1 MIKNRQ
7 QQIRNSQRQG
17 GSTFIGML
25 LVTGSLA
32 LLVLVAIK
40 MFPAYQEYYSV
51 QTAIHALNKEPLSS
65 MSKKEIVDAFNKRA
79 DTGQVAVI
87 KGSDLIITKNSTG
100 ETVVSAKYQVLTPL
114 FANVSILIDFVT
126 PSDGK

>member
-1 MIKNRQ
+1 MHKNRP

-17 GSTFIGML
+17 GATFIGML
-25 LVTGSLA
+25 LVTGSLVLLA
-32 LLVLVAIK
+32 LVTIK
-40 MFPAYQEYYSV
+40 TFTAYQEYYSV

-65 MSKKEIVDAFNKRA
+65 MSKKEIIDAFNKRA
-79 DTGQVAVI
+79 DAGQVTVI
-87 KGSDLIITKNSTG
+87 KGSDLIITKNSTS

>member
-1 MIKNRQ
+1 VIKNRQ
-7 QQIRNSQRQG
+7 QQIRNSQGQG
-17 GSTFIGML
+17 GATFIGML
-25 LVTGSLA
+25 LVTGSLV
-32 LLVLVAIK
+32 LLALVAMKI
-40 MFPAYQEYYSV
+40 FPAYQEYYSV

-65 MSKKEIVDAFNKRA
+65 MSKKEIIDAFNKRA
-79 DTGQVAVI
+79 DAGQVTVI
-87 KGSDLIITKNSTG
+87 KGSDLIITKNSTS

>member
-17 GSTFIGML
+17 GATFIGML
-25 LVTGSLA
+25 LVTGSLV
-32 LLVLVAIK
+32 LLALVAMKI
-40 MFPAYQEYYSV
+40 FPAYQEYYSV

-65 MSKKEIVDAFNKRA
+65 MSKKEIIDSFNKHA
-79 DTGQVAVI
+79 DAEKVTVI
-87 KGSDLIITKNSTG
+87 KGSDLIITKNSTS

-114 FANVSILIDFVT
+114 FANVSILIDFAT
-126 PSDGK
+126 ASDGK

>member
-1 MIKNRQ
+1 VHKNRQ

-17 GSTFIGML
+17 GATFIGML
-25 LVTGSLA
+25 LVTGSLVLLA
-32 LLVLVAIK
+32 LVTIK
-40 MFPAYQEYYSV
+40 IFPAYQEYYSV

-65 MSKKEIVDAFNKRA
+65 MSKKEIIDAFNKHA
-79 DTGQVAVI
+79 DAEKVTVVTD
-87 KGSDLIITKNSTG
+87 SDLKINKNNSD

-114 FANVSILIDFVT
+114 FANVSILIDFAI